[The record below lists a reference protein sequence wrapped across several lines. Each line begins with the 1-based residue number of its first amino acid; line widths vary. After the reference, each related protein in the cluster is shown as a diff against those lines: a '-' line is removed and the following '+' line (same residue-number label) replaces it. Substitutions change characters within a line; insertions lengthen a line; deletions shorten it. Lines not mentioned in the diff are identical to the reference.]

1 MINSGETLTIN
12 IKYEEITRNLKII
25 KDYTVKQII
34 SLYIN
39 IFINSNYDVSKYT
52 LMLKEKAIN
61 HEETLLPY
69 LKDINNNCIFDLI
82 FGNMNS
88 DCVVKD
94 DNEKEIDI
102 KFFKKNKN
110 IFHKYNFQNLLGLL
124 KLCLLKEI
132 AITEEFKYINKL
144 PEKISKIME
153 LLKNVKT
160 ESNESIFETLNK
172 TKDGNIINFA
182 KFVDGIISQNE
193 INTYLIPGFSQSRN
207 DILYL

>member
-88 DCVVKD
+88 ECVVKD

-193 INTYLIPGFSQSRN
+193 INTYLIPGLSQSRN